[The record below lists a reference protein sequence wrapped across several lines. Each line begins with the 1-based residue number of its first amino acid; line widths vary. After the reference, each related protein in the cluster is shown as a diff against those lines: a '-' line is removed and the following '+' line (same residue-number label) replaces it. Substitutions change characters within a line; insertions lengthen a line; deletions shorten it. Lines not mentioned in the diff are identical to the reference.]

1 MTTAT
6 SEPLAEPPHCA
17 TCGTEL
23 AGRFCHHCG
32 EKSLQTEDFSVRGY
46 LTDVVQQVT
55 NLDFKLLRSFRTL
68 LFRPGQLTREFA
80 LGRRR
85 PYTPPLTLFLM
96 ANVLYF
102 FLAPHTNTFN
112 ANLAN
117 QLHQQ
122 FYSQWATNSL
132 VEKHRASPNFAMPI
146 YDAKYNLVSRD
157 ISKSLVIINAPFLAL
172 LFFAVNRR
180 RSRYLLVD
188 VAFSLH
194 FFAFLMILLTGL
206 GLFFQFKG
214 QFSDW
219 LNHYFELVVALFTFG
234 YFALAVRQCYRTSWQ
249 EALLKAAY
257 LQLAYLITIILYRL
271 LLFLVTLQVA

>member
-1 MTTAT
+1 MSTTPEPVTAT
-6 SEPLAEPPHCA
+6 PHCA
-17 TCGTEL
+17 TCGTQL
-23 AGRFCHHCG
+23 AGQFCHQCG
-32 EKSLQTEDFSVRGY
+32 EKNLRPDDFSVRGY
-46 LTDVVQQVT
+46 VTDVVQQVT
-55 NLDFKLLRSFRTL
+55 SLDFKLLRSFKTL

-85 PYTPPLTLFLM
+85 LYTPPLTLFLM

-102 FLAPHTNTFN
+102 FLAPHVNTFN

-132 VEKHRASPNFAMPI
+132 VEKHRTSPNFTLPI
-146 YDAKYNLVSRD
+146 YDAKYNLVSKD

-180 RSRYLLVD
+180 RSRYLLID

-206 GLFFQFKG
+206 GLFFQFKNS
-214 QFSDW
+214 FSNW
-219 LNHYFELVVALFTFG
+219 LNHYFELLVAACTFIYFT
-234 YFALAVRQCYRTSWQ
+234 LAVRQCYQTNWP
-249 EALLKAAY
+249 EAVLKAIY

-271 LLFLVTLQVA
+271 VLFVVTLQVA